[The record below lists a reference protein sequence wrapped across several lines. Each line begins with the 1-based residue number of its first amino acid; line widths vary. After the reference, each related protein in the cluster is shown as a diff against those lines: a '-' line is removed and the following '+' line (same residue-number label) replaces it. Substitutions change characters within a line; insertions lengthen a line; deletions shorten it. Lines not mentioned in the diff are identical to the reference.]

1 MPTYSMTGF
10 AQANATSKAGKGF
23 TLTLKSVNHRFL
35 DLHFRLPSG
44 FDALEMQVR
53 KLLKERLRRGHVEF
67 TLQVERGV
75 AGGAVALDSGVVA
88 GYIAAFRA
96 AAKEHGLCG
105 DPDLNAVL
113 RMPGAL
119 TGEAGANVDAVEMQE
134 FVMAACE
141 PLLRSLDAMR
151 GAEGAMLVAELKA
164 CMLRIDALAV
174 EVSAL
179 RDSVRDAYF
188 TRMRERIAEMT
199 AGAAVSEERIL
210 AEAAVMAERSD
221 VDEELVRLRAHVG
234 HFIGLLDAGGEM
246 GKKLDFLLQELN
258 REANTLLSKTSGAAV
273 GNGLRI
279 TEIGLALKTEI
290 ERAREQ
296 VQNIE

>member
-1 MPTYSMTGF
+1 MAAYSMTGF
-10 AQANATSKAGKGF
+10 AQTTAMGSGGKGF

-35 DLHFRLPSG
+35 DLHFRLPAG

-67 TLQVERGV
+67 TLQVERGGR
-75 AGGAVALDSGVVA
+75 GGGVVMDPVVVA
-88 GYIAAFRA
+88 GFVEAYRVAAR
-96 AAKEHGLCG
+96 EHGLG
-105 DPDLNAVL
+105 GEPDLNTVL
-113 RMPGAL
+113 RLPGAL
-119 TGEAGANVDAVEMQE
+119 TAEAVVVDAGEME
-134 FVMAACE
+134 ALVLAACE
-141 PLLRSLDAMR
+141 PLLRSLDEMR
-151 GAEGAMLVAELKA
+151 GAEGALLVEELRA
-164 CMLRIDALAV
+164 CMLRIDVLAG
-174 EVSAL
+174 EVSGL

-188 TRMRERIAEMT
+188 TRMRERIAELT
-199 AGAAVSEERIL
+199 AGAAVSQERIL

-221 VDEELVRLRAHVG
+221 VDEELVRLRAHVE

-258 REANTLLSKTSGAAV
+258 REANTLLSKTSGAGV

-279 TEIGLALKTEI
+279 TEIGLELKTEI